1 MIKYCFLILVALMV
15 SGKLYAQEELT
26 FEQAI
31 MLGLENNYDIKIAL
45 QDKELT
51 EIDKKIGLG
60 ALLPSLDA
68 TYGRTS
74 STEDVEQQF
83 VNENQPRNID
93 NAKSTGENF
102 NLNAIYG
109 FRYDAVVAM
118 KRLGKLSE
126 IGELQAKV
134 VIENTVAAISDA
146 YYRLVLELERYEVL
160 NETLELSQDR
170 LDIAQAQYELGGA
183 SKTEFLAAQVD
194 YNADLSQVV
203 SQEQVIQNA
212 RINLNELMA
221 MESNTE
227 FLINDTIIVNDGL
240 QLDDLMSQ
248 AFDQNKMLLINQRQ
262 ENVAYLQLKE
272 IQAQRLPVL
281 TLDGSYRQTVSN
293 SDAGFLI
300 QNKRKGYNFG
310 ATLGINIFSGFTLNR
325 RIQRAKVEQ
334 EAQAYVMDQ
343 YEVQLRSDLHRAYNV
358 YDNSK
363 RRLEI
368 ERENYKVVEENT
380 DIAFDRFKS
389 GLTSYL
395 EFRDAQVN
403 RLEAESRLINAI
415 FSIKVAEV
423 ELLRLAGGIYYNSN
437 DDEMIN

>member
-1 MIKYCFLILVALMV
+1 MIKYCFLILVSLVV

-60 ALLPSLDA
+60 ALLPSVDA

-240 QLDDLMSQ
+240 QLDALMSQ

-437 DDEMIN
+437 DDEVIN